1 MRIFLFCFSIATFA
15 CMSQDRRLPPP
26 LPDFPD
32 YPAVTKPTTVTS
44 GEVYFS
50 SVTPGDYKWLILP
63 TQPLPVTTVKA
74 QLFLP
79 STASRDKP
87 VPAMVIIHG
96 SGGVLLSREIAY
108 GKWMASH
115 GIAGLV
121 VNSYAARGVTD
132 QTPYGLRVAI
142 VSDADEVAD
151 AYSALKFLNQHQAIN
166 PNKIGV
172 MGFSYGG
179 MASRAAL
186 DKRIYQNLAAKVPA
200 FALHLDYYGPCHFDL
215 QTTITTGAP
224 LFSLRG
230 AEDKS
235 NDLEACARIENNL
248 RDAGS
253 AIGSTIFPTAGHGW
267 EMASAR
273 QFVATLNP
281 APCKQV
287 LMDNG
292 DWQVNGETIVV
303 PPLPD
308 RKQKYHFRLRL
319 LGQMKQSCM
328 SEGYIMGADKPTH
341 ALANILLEQYTQT
354 YLLNK

>member
-1 MRIFLFCFSIATFA
+1 MRGILLCLLFAVFTSLA
-15 CMSQDRRLPPP
+15 QERRPPPP

-32 YPAVTKPTTVTS
+32 YPAPTELNATSS

-50 SVTPGDYKWLILP
+50 SVTPGDCKWLILAD
-63 TQPLPVTTVKA
+63 QILLATTVKA

-79 STASRDKP
+79 AGASATQP

-96 SGGVLLSREIAY
+96 SGGILPSREIAY
-108 GKWMASH
+108 GKWMASQ

-121 VNSYAARGVTD
+121 VNSYAARGVTE

-142 VSDADEVAD
+142 VSDADEATD
-151 AYSALKFLNQHQAIN
+151 AYGALKFLNQHPAIN

-179 MASRAAL
+179 MATRAAL
-186 DKRIYQNLAAKVPA
+186 DERIHQNLAADVAP

-215 QTTITTGAP
+215 KTAETTGAA

-230 AEDKS
+230 AQDKS
-235 NDLEACARIENNL
+235 NDLETCARLENSL
-248 RDAGS
+248 REAGS
-253 AIGSTIFPTAGHGW
+253 AVGSTIFPTAGHGW
-267 EMASAR
+267 EMATPR
-273 QFVATLNP
+273 QFVETLNP

-292 DWQVNGETIVV
+292 DWQLDGQTIAV
-303 PPLPD
+303 PSLNS
-308 RKQKYHFRLRL
+308 REQKYQFRLGL

-328 SEGYIMGADKPTH
+328 SNGYIMGQDKNTH
-341 ALANILLEQYTQT
+341 ELSQRLLLQYTTT
-354 YLLNK
+354 YLLN